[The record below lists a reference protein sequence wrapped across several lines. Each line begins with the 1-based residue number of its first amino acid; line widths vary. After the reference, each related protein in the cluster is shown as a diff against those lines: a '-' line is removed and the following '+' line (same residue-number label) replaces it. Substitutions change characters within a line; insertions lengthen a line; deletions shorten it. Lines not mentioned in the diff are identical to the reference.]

1 MHKLTGESKMN
12 YNRNEIILI
21 LLTGWGL
28 AMVTLGTIFY
38 LPLTIA
44 GILATGVG
52 FIGLRKEY
60 YKQEEMKY
68 V

>member
-1 MHKLTGESKMN
+1 MI

-28 AMVTLGTIFY
+28 AMVILGTIFY

-44 GILATGVG
+44 GIIATGVG

-60 YKQEEMKY
+60 YNQEATK
-68 V
+68 